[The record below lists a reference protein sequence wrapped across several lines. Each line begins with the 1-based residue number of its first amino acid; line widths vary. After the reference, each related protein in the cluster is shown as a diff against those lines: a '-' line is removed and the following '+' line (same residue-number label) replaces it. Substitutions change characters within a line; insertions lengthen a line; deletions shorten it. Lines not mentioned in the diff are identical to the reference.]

1 MHFSLFPALPIIQDA
16 LIALLIVYGF
26 ITYFRRK
33 RSDNACCVQL
43 SPILLWIGSV
53 ACVFFSI
60 PVNLF
65 GPAEEPKFVWH
76 FFEAFLLLNAAM
88 LLAYCNETIR
98 YDDAQFE
105 ARDLFGRKR
114 VFRYGE
120 ITGLSRRGQD
130 AILHCGRKK
139 VRLDTLAEGT
149 VDFIKQAD
157 KAYFRQ
163 YQKRIPNL
171 PRKKDPMNGNLD
183 TPWLYFFVSLII
195 CLLTAAML
203 CFFGYQ
209 ILRPADGRVPK
220 NAAKIQTS
228 FSYYE
233 QTGKHDLLRL
243 YAPDNEK
250 PYELGN
256 LSGYEISLPD
266 PDTLCGGET
275 FTLTVSEGTR
285 EYTIYTI
292 STADGRQLISP
303 LDRDI
308 AYKNA
313 SHTTFIVLSVLSAVG
328 FLFSISVII
337 VGRHPERFPAWL
349 RKLYFQDTAWVGR
362 YGESLHPSGNKKRK
376 KKRKEKK

>member
-1 MHFSLFPALPIIQDA
+1 MIQDA
-16 LIALLIVYGF
+16 LLALLIVYGF

-139 VRLDTLAEGT
+139 IRLDTLAEGT

-163 YQKRIPNL
+163 YQKRIPSL

-183 TPWLYFFVSLII
+183 TPWLYLFISLFI
-195 CLLTAAML
+195 CCAGIACL
-203 CFFGYQ
+203 CIFGYQ
-209 ILRPADGRVPK
+209 LIRPANGSVPK
-220 NAAKIQTS
+220 DAAEIQTS

-233 QTGKHDLLRL
+233 QTKKDGGVLRL

-250 PYELGN
+250 PFVLAN

-275 FTLTVSEGTR
+275 FTLTVSEGTQ
-285 EYTIYTI
+285 EYFIYAI
-292 STADGRQLISP
+292 STADGRQLIRP

-308 AYKNA
+308 AYKNVNDAWSFVLIIFGGVFMIGGA
-313 SHTTFIVLSVLSAVG
+313 SMIV
-328 FLFSISVII
+328 
-337 VGRHPERFPAWL
+337 VGRHPERFPPWF
-349 RKLYFQDTAWVGR
+349 RKLFYQNYAWVGPYEKSIR
-362 YGESLHPSGNKKRK
+362 PSENKKRK
-376 KKRKEKK
+376 KKRKKKK